1 MPPSSERGNVHEQLH
16 AVASEPATRVAWP
29 KAQRERMTPTIQP
42 AAHELHAVAN
52 RRAGMPSTAAGE
64 GLAHELTHVAQRRG
78 GEAEGPE
85 DPTLAMA
92 GEADAP
98 QAVAAEGDVPE
109 AVAGEK
115 DEPKI
120 TVTQAAKE
128 LTNTGSAEYKVQWS
142 VSDAKANG
150 WIIQHVRFSGSKK
163 DCDGKDVATNTTGQ
177 EYWEGWQVRDG
188 KVYVGSSASA
198 HVADTFRTVDE
209 GGSTVG
215 TLEISGKVAY
225 KAGYDL
231 KEPPWGHDVPAAGAL
246 PTMKTAPKD
255 WDDAAAKDHK
265 MTVKWDGCAKP
276 PTHGVTTN
284 P

>member
-1 MPPSSERGNVHEQLH
+1 VTT
-16 AVASEPATRVAWP
+16 PA
-29 KAQRERMTPTIQP
+29 IQP
-42 AAHELHAVAN
+42 AAAHELNAVAL
-52 RRAGMPSTAAGE
+52 RRDGTPSPVAGE
-64 GLAHELTHVAQRRG
+64 GLAHELTHVARRRA
-78 GEAEGPE
+78 GESGGPE
-85 DPTLAMA
+85 PDPTRAMA
-92 GEADAP
+92 GEADASH
-98 QAVAAEGDVPE
+98 AVAGEGDAPE
-109 AVAGEK
+109 AAAGEK

-120 TVTQAAKE
+120 NVTQAAKE
-128 LTNTGSAEYKVQWS
+128 LTNTGSAEFKVQWS

-163 DCDGKDVATNTTGQ
+163 DCDGKDVATSTTGQ

-188 KVYVGSSASA
+188 KVYVGSTANA
-198 HVADTFRTVDE
+198 HVADTFRTADE

-225 KAGYDL
+225 KAGFDL
-231 KEPPWGHDVPAAGAL
+231 KEPPWGHDVAAAGDL

-265 MTVKWDGCAKP
+265 MTVKWDACAKT
-276 PTHGVTTN
+276 PTHSVTTN

>member
-29 KAQRERMTPTIQP
+29 EAQRERLTPTIRP
-42 AAHELHAVAN
+42 AAHELHAVAS
-52 RRAGMPSTAAGE
+52 RRDAVPSAAAGE

-78 GEAEGPE
+78 GEVAGPD
-85 DPTLAMA
+85 DPTRAMA
-92 GEADAP
+92 GEGDAP
-98 QAVAAEGDVPE
+98 QAVAGEGDAP
-109 AVAGEK
+109 AAAAGEK

-120 TVTQAAKE
+120 TVKQAAKE

-150 WIIQHVRFSGSKK
+150 WIIQHIRFSGSKK
-163 DCDGKDVATNTTGQ
+163 DCDGKDVATNTTGE
-177 EYWEGWQVRDG
+177 EYWEAWQVRDG
-188 KVYVGSSASA
+188 KVYVGSTANA
-198 HVADTFRTVDE
+198 HVADTFRTADE

-215 TLEISGKVAY
+215 SLEISGKVAY

-231 KEPPWGHDVPAAGAL
+231 KEPPWGHDVAAAGDL
-246 PTMKTAPKD
+246 PTMKAAPKD
-255 WDDAAAKDHK
+255 WDDSATKEHK
-265 MTVKWDGCAKP
+265 MNVKWDACAKT
-276 PTHGVTTN
+276 PTHSVTTN